1 LPTLL
6 GQFTFE
12 PLLFPGLQKK
22 GVSLHLLDNAFL
34 LDLSFEAA
42 KGALNG
48 FSLEHPDFRQI

>member
-1 LPTLL
+1 
-6 GQFTFE
+6 
-12 PLLFPGLQKK
+12 
-22 GVSLHLLDNAFL
+22 VSLHLLDNAFL